1 MHRYIIVKS
10 LEFVVQCSTST
21 EYFGSDSESGSLS
34 FDHFTKQLY
43 YQNNVNNDHCNLC
56 NLSFQETSPFQPSS
70 QGKGLRSTLFLYS
83 GSLTLG
89 LRRYLPAH
97 HHRIPM
103 ILGALA
109 IVLITLYTALNGCL
123 LLVVLTSYDLVQ
135 MRRTGRFTLY
145 INASQFIKLMLMLT
159 RVKKYIPILKCT
171 VTTITYMHNKLTQF
185 ILLRY
190 CNDVCTC
197 IFV

>member
-1 MHRYIIVKS
+1 MQFII
-10 LEFVVQCSTST
+10 
-21 EYFGSDSESGSLS
+21 
-34 FDHFTKQLY
+34 
-43 YQNNVNNDHCNLC
+43 
-56 NLSFQETSPFQPSS
+56 
-70 QGKGLRSTLFLYS
+70 LRNIT
-83 GSLTLG
+83 
-89 LRRYLPAH
+89 LPAIFTRQRFTIH
-97 HHRIPM
+97 LVPLQWIVNPWITKISSSTPPQNSNDSRSI
-103 ILGALA
+103 GY